1 MLERVASAKTK
12 DVMELA
18 EEGSIP
24 LLVAH
29 VANRE
34 GWEKSVLRLLTL
46 GELQILMMVLTSP
59 KGFTVITTPEP
70 NYRSIYQ
77 LIN

>member
-24 LLVAH
+24 LLVAR

-34 GWEKSVLRLLTL
+34 GWEKSVLTVL
-46 GELQILMMVLTSP
+46 ILVSSR
-59 KGFTVITTPEP
+59 
-70 NYRSIYQ
+70 Y
-77 LIN
+77 